1 MERMEKASKRMQEL
15 ETVTNNIQ
23 LLSDML
29 NHYSA
34 DTATSSELDV
44 MKVRMT
50 AVIYDEFIARCY
62 IIYWRRQCFH
72 LTHLILFLSEKIL

>member
-44 MKVRMT
+44 MKVRERT
-50 AVIYDEFIARCY
+50 GIKER
-62 IIYWRRQCFH
+62 
-72 LTHLILFLSEKIL
+72 